1 METIKQKIAE
11 LLDQIEDEWIL
22 MQILRFIRNLM
33 K

>member
-1 METIKQKIAE
+1 METIKQKIAD

>member
-1 METIKQKIAE
+1 METIKKKIAD

>member
-1 METIKQKIAE
+1 METIKKKIAD

-22 MQILRFIRNLM
+22 MQILRFIRNMM